1 MTKAT
6 AGQEASRRGL
16 AVFDLDST
24 LLPIDSDHAW
34 NEFMVSIGWVDG
46 AAFRAGNDRF
56 YADYQA
62 GRLDIHAYVA
72 FATAPLAA
80 RSEAER
86 DDAHRRF
93 MHEVIEPTIRPEAL
107 ALVASHRARGDLV
120 AIASATNDFIVRPI
134 AAAFG
139 VEGDAV
145 VTTRLGRDADG
156 RLSGRIDGTPAFRE
170 GKVARVGQWLA
181 GRGERLGD
189 FSRVVAYSDSPND
202 LPLLEMATEP
212 VATNPSAE
220 LASVA
225 ASRGWRVLDLFGAR

>member
-1 MTKAT
+1 MSGPTGTK
-6 AGQEASRRGL
+6 EASRRGL
-16 AVFDLDST
+16 AVFDLDHT

-46 AAFRAGNDRF
+46 AQFRTGNDRF

-72 FATAPLAA
+72 FATAPLMA
-80 RSEAER
+80 RSDAER
-86 DDAHRRF
+86 AEAHRRY
-93 MHEVIEPTIRPEAL
+93 MREVVEPQILPEAL
-107 ALVASHRARGDLV
+107 ALVASHRDRGDLV
-120 AIASATNDFIVRPI
+120 AIASSTNDFIVRPI

-139 VEGDAV
+139 VEGEAV
-145 VTTRLGRDADG
+145 IATRLARDAEG
-156 RLSGRIDGTPAFRE
+156 RLTGGIDGTPALRE

-189 FSRVVAYSDSPND
+189 FDGVVAYSDSPND

-220 LASVA
+220 LAAVA
-225 ASRGWRVLDLFGAR
+225 ASRGWRMLDLFGAV